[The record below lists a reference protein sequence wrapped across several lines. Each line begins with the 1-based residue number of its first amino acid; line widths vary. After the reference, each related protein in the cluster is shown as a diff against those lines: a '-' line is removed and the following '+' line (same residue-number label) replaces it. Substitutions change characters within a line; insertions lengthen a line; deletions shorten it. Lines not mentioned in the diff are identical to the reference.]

1 MVRVNF
7 DFLLKTIYWVASISG
22 FVYVPMDCRYF
33 KKNTPKIFG
42 TFVISC
48 SLSII
53 GYLNYDAYLETFEFI
68 PSFILEYG
76 LNFVL
81 RCSIFVTIFVKINNM
96 IAKDAFI
103 IIFKNLMTCNELVRT
118 TKKLNLNKDSK
129 VIIIIKKNYCRY
141 SS

>member
-7 DFLLKTIYWVASISG
+7 DFLLKTIYWVARLSG
-22 FVYVPMDCRYF
+22 FVYVPLDCRYF
-33 KKNTPKIFG
+33 NKNTPKIVG

-48 SLSII
+48 SINII
-53 GYLNYDAYLETFEFI
+53 GYLYYDAYLETFEFI

-81 RCSIFVTIFVKINNM
+81 QCSIVVTVFVKINNM

-103 IIFKNLMTCNELVRT
+103 IIFKNLVTSNELVR
-118 TKKLNLNKDSK
+118 
-129 VIIIIKKNYCRY
+129 VIKTANFN
-141 SS
+141 